1 MRVTITWSH
10 WSPID
15 QDYPRLSSPA
25 PQLTRTRANYQHA
38 TFMKYFW
45 VLNEIFLARA
55 AVGLCPQFC
64 WSEYREIIFWSQL
77 VNPLKHSSLHSA
89 GVLSSPQHHA
99 DTNWPGSNSRL
110 GSAVTPSFKSS
121 GGWLVVTI
129 LMAHSVCRRHWGRYK
144 SPLVLKSCSTPALG
158 LLPTQYWISNTK
170 SYIIYTSYKQY
181 DILNNKY
188 IAARRNL
195 DVQMSDMP
203 RPSPPV
209 EKNVTTPEVA
219 KNKSSVKGKPAKGDT
234 KATKGKLKKT
244 TLADLDASGIMDWQV
259 RLLTWFTQKYTV

>member
-1 MRVTITWSH
+1 
-10 WSPID
+10 
-15 QDYPRLSSPA
+15 
-25 PQLTRTRANYQHA
+25 
-38 TFMKYFW
+38 MKYFW
-45 VLNEIFLARA
+45 HARRWVCVPSFADLNIAR
-55 AVGLCPQFC
+55 
-64 WSEYREIIFWSQL
+64 
-77 VNPLKHSSLHSA
+77 
-89 GVLSSPQHHA
+89 LSSGPNLLILWNTPRSTPPVSSAHLSTTPIQIGQGPTLGWAPRWLRASNQAVA
-99 DTNWPGSNSRL
+99 DWW
-110 GSAVTPSFKSS
+110 
-121 GGWLVVTI
+121 WLFWWH
-129 LMAHSVCRRHWGRYK
+129 HSVCRRHWGRYK

-259 RLLTWFTQKYTV
+259 RLFTRKFRLMCFTKK

>member
-129 LMAHSVCRRHWGRYK
+129 LM
-144 SPLVLKSCSTPALG
+144 TPLG
-158 LLPTQYWISNTK
+158 LPPTLRAVQIS
-170 SYIIYTSYKQY
+170 SCPQELLHTSSGFT
-181 DILNNKY
+181 DHTILNIKH
-188 IAARRNL
+188 
-195 DVQMSDMP
+195 
-203 RPSPPV
+203 
-209 EKNVTTPEVA
+209 K
-219 KNKSSVKGKPAKGDT
+219 
-234 KATKGKLKKT
+234 KLYHIHIIQTIWYLK
-244 TLADLDASGIMDWQV
+244 
-259 RLLTWFTQKYTV
+259 

>member
-129 LMAHSVCRRHWGRYK
+129 LM
-144 SPLVLKSCSTPALG
+144 TPLG
-158 LLPTQYWISNTK
+158 LPPTLRAVQIS
-170 SYIIYTSYKQY
+170 SSSSR
-181 DILNNKY
+181 
-188 IAARRNL
+188 AAPHQLRVYCPHNIEY
-195 DVQMSDMP
+195 Q
-203 RPSPPV
+203 
-209 EKNVTTPEVA
+209 
-219 KNKSSVKGKPAKGDT
+219 
-234 KATKGKLKKT
+234 
-244 TLADLDASGIMDWQV
+244 
-259 RLLTWFTQKYTV
+259 TQKVISYTHHTNNMIS